1 MAVWKGEF
9 KESIPKCSLRSK
21 TPRVLLEGLRVL
33 KHHPFEVEQARL
45 NVVEFAKWKTRFG
58 QIAFQLWC
66 VLHLTSGFFLK
77 FVQVSIKGKDM
88 KSQRSLELVLNHH
101 HHNLLIFYNLC
112 HNFVH

>member
-33 KHHPFEVEQARL
+33 KHHPFEVEQTRL

-66 VLHLTSGFFLK
+66 VLHLTSAFFLK

-101 HHNLLIFYNLC
+101 HHNLLIFYNPC
-112 HNFVH
+112 HNFGH